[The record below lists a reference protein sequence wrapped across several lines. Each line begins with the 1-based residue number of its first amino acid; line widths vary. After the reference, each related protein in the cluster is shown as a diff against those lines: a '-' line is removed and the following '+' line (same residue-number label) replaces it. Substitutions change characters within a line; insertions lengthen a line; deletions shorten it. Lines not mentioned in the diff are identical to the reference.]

1 MGGFFASPSV
11 PAPPPPPPPP
21 PPPVDPDKEA
31 REARVKALIRRRRGR
46 AGLVATGE
54 RGVLQ
59 APAGASLLATK
70 LGE

>member
-1 MGGFFASPSV
+1 MGGFFSAPSI
-11 PAPPPPPPPP
+11 PATPPPPPLPE
-21 PPPVDPDKEA
+21 PVDPDKEA
-31 REARVKALIRRRRGR
+31 REARIKALIRRRRGR

-59 APAGASLLATK
+59 APAGGSLLATR

>member
-1 MGGFFASPSV
+1 MGGFFSATAIPAP
-11 PAPPPPPPPP
+11 PAPPPLPE
-21 PPPVDPDKEA
+21 PVDPDKEA

>member
-1 MGGFFASPSV
+1 MGGFFSAPSIPAS
-11 PAPPPPPPPP
+11 PPPPPLPE
-21 PPPVDPDKEA
+21 PVDTDKEA
-31 REARVKALIRRRRGR
+31 REARIKALIRRRRGR
-46 AGLVATGE
+46 AGLVATGD

>member
-21 PPPVDPDKEA
+21 PPVDPDKEA
-31 REARVKALIRRRRGR
+31 REARIKAMIRRRRGR
-46 AGLVATGE
+46 AGLVATGP
-54 RGVLQ
+54 RGVLV
-59 APAGASLLATK
+59 APADAAGPGTR

>member
-21 PPPVDPDKEA
+21 PPVDPDKEA
-31 REARVKALIRRRRGR
+31 REARIKAMIRRRRGR
-46 AGLVATGE
+46 AGLVATGP
-54 RGVLQ
+54 RGVLV
-59 APAGASLLATK
+59 APADAAVLGTR